1 MERVEAALKQERVD
15 ELAKALHVLLL
26 TWNFRRYQSK
36 PVMLAGSVYAGLHN
50 DVGLFEV
57 LSESKPWTVRQVADA
72 FSASFTIISSA
83 LIGSRIK
90 DWLSAC
96 AALKIDASF
105 RLNSTPMEAN
115 LLQS

>member
-1 MERVEAALKQERVD
+1 VTPESKQRCRGD
-15 ELAKALHVLLL
+15 
-26 TWNFRRYQSK
+26 NQS
-36 PVMLAGSVYAGLHN
+36 SVRCHRSCTN

-72 FSASFTIISSA
+72 FSASFTTISSA

-105 RLNSTPMEAN
+105 RLNSLPKEAN